1 MSKFITFQ
9 QKMSKAIKKWTYN
22 TREELKFMG
31 GGIFIFLILADCR
44 NFLGNQ

>member
-31 GGIFIFLILADCR
+31 GEFSYF
-44 NFLGNQ
+44 